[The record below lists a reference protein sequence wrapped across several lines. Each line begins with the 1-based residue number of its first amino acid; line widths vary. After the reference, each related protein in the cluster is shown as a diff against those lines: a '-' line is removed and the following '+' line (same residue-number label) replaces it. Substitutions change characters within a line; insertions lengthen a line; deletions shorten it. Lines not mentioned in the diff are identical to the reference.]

1 MTTDCGRRLNT
12 ERGSAASSY
21 SEDKWKIYC
30 YSRKSLRMLRE
41 SIAALSR
48 VAVVIRGDFAGIAE
62 L

>member
-1 MTTDCGRRLNT
+1 LSC
-12 ERGSAASSY
+12 

-30 YSRKSLRMLRE
+30 YSRKSLRILQE
-41 SIAALSR
+41 STAALSR